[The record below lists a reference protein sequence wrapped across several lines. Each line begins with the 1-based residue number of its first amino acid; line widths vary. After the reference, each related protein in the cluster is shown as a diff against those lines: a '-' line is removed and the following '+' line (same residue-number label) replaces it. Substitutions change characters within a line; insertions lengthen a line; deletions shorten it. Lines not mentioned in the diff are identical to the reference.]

1 MSITDIQANASFG
14 TEATSLSLLEGMSM
28 GIPAVVSDFGGNPGV
43 ISDGVNGFIV
53 PQKDSKALA
62 GSIERLLQDNQ
73 LYSKISENCK
83 IVFEEKFTA
92 QVMTRNTEK
101 IYMKVLEEK

>member
-1 MSITDIQANASFG
+1 
-14 TEATSLSLLEGMSM
+14 
-28 GIPAVVSDFGGNPGV
+28 
-43 ISDGVNGFIV
+43 
-53 PQKDSKALA
+53 
-62 GSIERLLQDNQ
+62 

-83 IVFEEKFTA
+83 KVFEEKFTA